1 MIIVDDRLFF
11 VYVNNFFFNKSTIIV
26 IFEMKIEDRLFIQ
39 VTKFTCTHD
48 FLGFFSYNSIIGL
61 GNKIFIMKNIK
72 DIFMTFNMST
82 NEQQVFRNNDL
93 AKCSYAFGKYPY
105 KYTLVSP

>member
-1 MIIVDDRLFF
+1 MFL
-11 VYVNNFFFNKSTIIV
+11 YNNYSMHKTTIV

-39 VTKFTCTHD
+39 ITKFTCTHD
-48 FLGFFSYNSIIGL
+48 FLERSSHNSIIGL
-61 GNKIFIMKNIK
+61 GNKIIIMKNIK

-82 NEQQVFRNNDL
+82 NEQQVFTNNDVVENGF
-93 AKCSYAFGKYPY
+93 KYGKYPY

>member
-1 MIIVDDRLFF
+1 MILVDDHLFF
-11 VYVNNFFFNKSTIIV
+11 VHEDNYWNNTNIKIY
-26 IFEMKIEDRLFIQ
+26 EMKIEDRLFIQ
-39 VTKFTCTHD
+39 ITKVTCTND
-48 FLGFFSYNSIIGL
+48 IFRCFPYNSIINF

-82 NEQQVFRNNDL
+82 NEQQVFRNNNVAEYCFNFD
-93 AKCSYAFGKYPY
+93 KYPY